1 MSKKE
6 EEVRIGRKAESLI
19 ADEAFST
26 ALLKMENDAVW
37 LWKDTKPEDTVKREH
52 AWHMLRAIDN
62 FRTEMS
68 KLMDNGK
75 VAQRQIEREQKSL
88 V

>member
-1 MSKKE
+1 MSKLE
-6 EEVRIGRKAESLI
+6 EDVRKGKKAESLI

-52 AWHMLRAIDN
+52 AWHMLQAIDR
-62 FRTEMS
+62 FRNELT

-75 VAQRQIEREQKSL
+75 VAQRQLERANKSQ
-88 V
+88 

>member
-1 MSKKE
+1 MSKQE
-6 EEVRIGRKAESLI
+6 EDVRKGRKAESLI

-37 LWKDTKPEDTVKREH
+37 LWKDTKPEDTVRREH

-62 FRTEMS
+62 FRTEIS
-68 KLMDNGK
+68 KIMDNGK

>member
-1 MSKKE
+1 MSKLE
-6 EEVRIGRKAESLI
+6 EDVRKGRKAELLI

-52 AWHMLRAIDN
+52 AWHMLQAIDR
-62 FRTEMS
+62 FRNELT
-68 KLMDNGK
+68 KIMDNGK
-75 VAQRQIEREQKSL
+75 VAQRQVERANKSQ
-88 V
+88 

>member
-1 MSKKE
+1 MSKQE
-6 EEVRIGRKAESLI
+6 EDVRKGKKAESLI

-37 LWKDTKPEDTVKREH
+37 FWKDTKAEDITKREH

-62 FRTEMS
+62 FRTEIS
-68 KLMDNGK
+68 KIMDNGK
-75 VAQRQIEREQKSL
+75 VAQRQIEREQNR
-88 V
+88 

>member
-1 MSKKE
+1 VSKLE
-6 EEVRIGRKAESLI
+6 EDVRKGKKAESLI
-19 ADEAFST
+19 ADEAFSN

-62 FRTEMS
+62 FRTEIS
-68 KLMDNGK
+68 KIMDNGK